1 MSEIG
6 FRRAAVL
13 GSRRSP
19 HDARFIEQLEFKS
32 CLVTRRLHLHLAAE
46 QWQSCQVEAGAEP

>member
-32 CLVTRRLHLHLAAE
+32 CLVTRRLHLAAE
-46 QWQSCQVEAGAEP
+46 QWQSCQDEEGAEP

>member
-19 HDARFIEQLEFKS
+19 LDARFIGQPEFKS
-32 CLVTRRLHLHLAAE
+32 WLVTRRLHLAAE
-46 QWQSCQVEAGAEP
+46 RWQSCQVVEVGAEP